1 MKNDWYKDKGE
12 EGGDE
17 GTGDDTGTDST
28 GGDQQEA
35 PADPTDGVSDQDQK
49 QAEEQLYDTLTDEQK
64 RIRTLELKV
73 SFDRLYEESDTI
85 ISAINNIP
93 KTNENIDTIRRLS
106 ISMNNVKKYVVDY
119 ITKNF
124 DSNSYIDNYSN
135 HIKFLAIMDTVR
147 KIIDEIAK
155 QQNVK

>member
-1 MKNDWYKDKGE
+1 M
-12 EGGDE
+12 
-17 GTGDDTGTDST
+17 
-28 GGDQQEA
+28 
-35 PADPTDGVSDQDQK
+35 
-49 QAEEQLYDTLTDEQK
+49 
-64 RIRTLELKV
+64 ELKV

-135 HIKFLAIMDTVR
+135 QIYDTV
-147 KIIDEIAK
+147 KID
-155 QQNVK
+155 NNYSNY